1 MSTNMQKNNDIGL
14 TLEDQVIYGSLA
26 TLARE
31 VGHRLKRA
39 AYSSLIRESDDYG
52 AAIVSSTFELLAEAE
67 TTPLQMGPLA
77 GYCRGV
83 MQTLEEAGEQ
93 LDPGGIYLHN
103 DPYRGASHSPDI
115 GAIAPLFIGDTL
127 FGFVGTAAHH
137 VDIGAAVPGT
147 CIIKAHDTYSEGV
160 RLLAYPVEASGK
172 PIPSNWRLIEN
183 NVRMPGL
190 VVGDLRA
197 QVAACR
203 WGQRGFNELIQR
215 YGLDKLQRSTKRLLS
230 VAEQRMRDFIHELP
244 DGTYS
249 ATGYLDG
256 YEDTGEVDLPIV
268 VTIHIEGDEITV
280 DLTGSAPQLDHAP
293 INMPFYGTT
302 DMAVLL
308 TLRMLLLPETEHPNL
323 PHNAGMFRPI
333 SIIAPEGSIVNPR
346 FPAPTIGRFCGGQMV
361 SNLIV
366 RALQDILPDD
376 VCAGC
381 STTKAVTFSSVTQKG
396 ESWIYMDVT
405 EGAYGGMS
413 GLDGLDAVDVL
424 YANTK
429 NNPIEDIEAH
439 YPLRVELY
447 ELRED
452 AAGDGQ
458 WRGGFGP
465 LRDTRILVD
474 GYISVEGDGF
484 RHAPWGLRGGQDGAT
499 GGVVIFKE
507 SGPQE
512 GELLSSKIDNMAVKA
527 GTIVRDLCPC
537 GGGFGP
543 PHKRNPEM
551 RDRDRADGLVND
563 QDLSTRK

>member
-1 MSTNMQKNNDIGL
+1 M
-14 TLEDQVIYGSLA
+14 
-26 TLARE
+26 E
-31 VGHRLKRA
+31 VGYRLKRA

-52 AAIVSSTFELLAEAE
+52 AAIVSNSYELLAEAE

-83 MQTLEEAGEQ
+83 IQTLAQAGET

-147 CIIKAHDTYSEGV
+147 CIIKAHDTYSEGI
-160 RLLAYPVEASGK
+160 RLLAYAVEADGK
-172 PIPSNWRLIEN
+172 HIPSAWRLIED

-203 WGQRGFNELIQR
+203 WGQRGFDELVER
-215 YGLDKLQRSTKRLLS
+215 YGVAKLQRSTERVLNIS
-230 VAEQRMRDFIHELP
+230 EQRMRDFIRTLP
-244 DGTYS
+244 DGAYS

-256 YEDTGEVDLPIV
+256 YEDTGEVDVPIV
-268 VTIHIEGDEITV
+268 VTIRIDDDRISV
-280 DLTGSAPQLDHAP
+280 DLTGSAPQLDHSP
-293 INMPFYGTT
+293 INMPLYGTT

-333 SIIAPEGSIVNPR
+333 SIIAPKGTIVNPT

-366 RALQDILPDD
+366 RALQDILPED

-381 STTKAVTFSSVTQKG
+381 STTKAVTFSSVTQ
-396 ESWIYMDVT
+396 
-405 EGAYGGMS
+405 EGQFLDLYGCYGGRLWWH
-413 GLDGLDAVDVL
+413 GRLGRTGCGRRA
-424 YANTK
+424 
-429 NNPIEDIEAH
+429 
-439 YPLRVELY
+439 LR
-447 ELRED
+447 
-452 AAGDGQ
+452 Q
-458 WRGGFGP
+458 
-465 LRDTRILVD
+465 
-474 GYISVEGDGF
+474 
-484 RHAPWGLRGGQDGAT
+484 H
-499 GGVVIFKE
+499 
-507 SGPQE
+507 QE
-512 GELLSSKIDNMAVKA
+512 
-527 GTIVRDLCPC
+527 
-537 GGGFGP
+537 
-543 PHKRNPEM
+543 
-551 RDRDRADGLVND
+551 
-563 QDLSTRK
+563 

>member
-1 MSTNMQKNNDIGL
+1 MADQDLSIEL
-14 TLEDQVIYGSLA
+14 TLEDQVIYGALT

-52 AAIVSSTFELLAEAE
+52 AAIVSGNFELLAEAE

-77 GYCRGV
+77 GYCQGV
-83 MQTLEEAGEQ
+83 MKTLKEAGEP

-103 DPYRGASHSPDI
+103 DPYRGATHSPDI
-115 GAIAPLFIGDTL
+115 GAIAPLFVGDEL

-147 CIIKAHDTYSEGV
+147 CIIKAHDTYSEGI
-160 RLLAYPVEASGK
+160 RLLAYPVELEGK
-172 PIPSNWRLIEN
+172 PVRAAWRLIEN

-203 WGQRGFNELIQR
+203 WGQRGFRSLVER
-215 YGLDKLQRSTKRLLS
+215 YGIDKLKRSTQHLLT
-230 VAEQRMRDFIHELP
+230 VAELRMRDTIRSLP
-244 DGTYS
+244 QGSYA

-256 YEDTGEVDLPIV
+256 YEDTGEVDIPIHV
-268 VTIHIEGDEITV
+268 RIDIQGDELKV

-293 INMPFYGTT
+293 INMPFFGTT

-308 TLRMLLLPETEHPNL
+308 TLRMLLLPETEFPNL

-333 SIIAPEGSIVNPR
+333 SIYAPMGTIVNPV
-346 FPAPTIGRFCGGQMV
+346 FPAPTIGRFCGGQML

-366 RALQDILPDD
+366 RALQDILPES

-381 STTKAVTFSSVTQKG
+381 STTKAITFSSTTQQG

-405 EGAYGGMS
+405 EGAYGGMNS
-413 GLDGLDAVDVL
+413 MDGLDAVDVL

-447 ELRED
+447 ELRQD
-452 AAGDGQ
+452 GAGDGQ

-465 LRDTRILVD
+465 LRDTRMLVD
-474 GYISVEGDGF
+474 GFISVEGDGF
-484 RHAPWGLRGGQDGAT
+484 RHAPWGLKGGKDGAT
-499 GGVVIFKE
+499 GGVVIFKD
-507 SGPQE
+507 GDKK
-512 GELLSSKIDNMAVKA
+512 GELLASKIDNMSVKA
-527 GTIVRDLCPC
+527 GTVIRDLCPC
-537 GGGFGP
+537 GGGFGLP
-543 PHKRNPEM
+543 EKRTEE
-551 RDRDRADGLVND
+551 RRQQDRLDQLV
-563 QDLSTRK
+563 TK

>member
-1 MSTNMQKNNDIGL
+1 MADQHTDQDLSVEL
-14 TLEDQVIYGSLA
+14 TLEDQVIYGALT

-52 AAIVSSTFELLAEAE
+52 AAIVSGNFELLAEAE

-77 GYCRGV
+77 GYCQGV
-83 MQTLEEAGEQ
+83 MQTLTEAGEA

-103 DPYRGASHSPDI
+103 DPYRGATHSPDI
-115 GAIAPLFIGDTL
+115 GAIAPLFVGDEL

-147 CIIKAHDTYSEGV
+147 CIIKAHDTYSEGI
-160 RLLAYPVEASGK
+160 RLLAYPVELQGK
-172 PIPSNWRLIEN
+172 PVGAAWRLIEN

-203 WGQRGFNELIQR
+203 WGQRGFDSLVER
-215 YGLDKLQRSTKRLLS
+215 YGIDKLKRSTQRLLN
-230 VAEQRMRDFIHELP
+230 VAELRMRDTIRSLP
-244 DGTYS
+244 DGRYA

-256 YEDTGEVDLPIV
+256 YEDTGEVDIPIHV
-268 VTIHIEGDEITV
+268 SLDIKGDELHV
-280 DLTGSAPQLDHAP
+280 DLSGSAPQLDHAP
-293 INMPFYGTT
+293 INMPFFGTT

-308 TLRMLLLPETEHPNL
+308 TLRMLLLPETEFPNL

-333 SIIAPEGSIVNPR
+333 SIFAPQGTIVNPV

-366 RALQDILPDD
+366 RALQDILPKS

-381 STTKAVTFSSVTQKG
+381 STTKAITFSSTTKQG

-405 EGAYGGMS
+405 EGAYGGMHS
-413 GLDGLDAVDVL
+413 MDGLDAVDVL

-447 ELRED
+447 ELRQD
-452 AAGDGQ
+452 GAGDGQ

-465 LRDTRILVD
+465 LRDTRMLVD
-474 GYISVEGDGF
+474 GFISVEGDGF
-484 RHAPWGLRGGQDGAT
+484 RHAPWGLKGGKDGAT
-499 GGVVIFKE
+499 GGVMIFKD
-507 SGPQE
+507 GDQK
-512 GELLSSKIDNMAVKA
+512 GELLASKIDNMPVKA
-527 GTIVRDLCPC
+527 GTVIRDLCPS

-543 PHKRNPEM
+543 PEKRSAE
-551 RDRDRADGLVND
+551 RRQQDRLDQLV
-563 QDLSTRK
+563 TE

>member
-1 MSTNMQKNNDIGL
+1 MKDSPLRVEGL
-14 TLEDQVIYGSLA
+14 SLEDQVIYGALT

-39 AYSSLIRESDDYG
+39 AHSSLIRESDDYG
-52 AAIVSSTFELLAEAE
+52 AAIVSADFELLAEAE

-83 MQTLEEAGEQ
+83 METLAEDGEA
-93 LDPGGIYLHN
+93 LDPGGVYLHN

-115 GAIAPLFIGDTL
+115 GAIAPLYAGDEL

-147 CIIKAHDTYSEGV
+147 CIIKAHDAFSEGL
-160 RLLAYPVEASGK
+160 RLLAFPVELGGRPVAA
-172 PIPSNWRLIEN
+172 NWRLIES
-183 NVRMPGL
+183 NVRVPDL

-203 WGQRGFNELIQR
+203 WGQRGFARLVER
-215 YGLDKLQRSTKRLLS
+215 YGADRLREATRRLLA
-230 VAEQRMRDFIHELP
+230 VAERRMREAIRALP
-244 DGTYS
+244 DGVYQ

-256 YEDTGEVDLPIV
+256 YEDTGEVDLPIC
-268 VTIHIEGDEITV
+268 VTIEVRGDEITV

-293 INMPFYGTT
+293 INMPFHGTT

-308 TLRMLLLPETEHPNL
+308 TLRTLLLPETEFPNL
-323 PHNAGMFRPI
+323 PHNAGLFRPVRI
-333 SIIAPEGSIVNPR
+333 VAPEGTIVNPR

-361 SNLIV
+361 ANLIV
-366 RALQDILPDD
+366 RALADVLPDR

-381 STTKAVTFSSVTQKG
+381 STTKAVTFAGQIDG
-396 ESWIYMDVT
+396 RPWIYMDVT
-405 EGAYGGMS
+405 EGAYGGMQ
-413 GLDGLDAVDVL
+413 GMDGLDAVDVL

-439 YPLRVELY
+439 YPLRVERY
-447 ELRED
+447 ELREN

-465 LRDTRILVD
+465 LRDTRMLVD
-474 GYISVEGDGF
+474 GFVSVEGDGF
-484 RHAPWGLRGGQDGAT
+484 RHAPWGLKGGKDGQT
-499 GGVVIFKE
+499 GGVVIFE
-507 SGPQE
+507 PGDAE
-512 GELLSSKIDNMAVKA
+512 GRLLPSKIDNMPVRA
-527 GTIVRDLCPC
+527 GTVIRDLCPS
-537 GGGFGP
+537 GGGYGP
-543 PHKRNPEM
+543 PEKRDPAARR
-551 RDRDRADGLVND
+551 RDIEDGLV
-563 QDLSTRK
+563 QP

>member
-1 MSTNMQKNNDIGL
+1 MAEAAQQIHL
-14 TLEDQVIYGSLA
+14 TLDDQVIYGALT

-39 AYSSLIRESDDYG
+39 AHSSLIRESDDYG
-52 AAIVSSTFELLAEAE
+52 AAIISADFELLAEAE

-83 MQTLEEAGEQ
+83 MELLHESGEP
-93 LDPGGIYLHN
+93 LDPGGVYLHN

-115 GAIAPLFIGDTL
+115 GAIAPLYAEGTL

-147 CIIKAHDTYSEGV
+147 CIIRAHDTFSEGL
-160 RLLAYPVEASGK
+160 RLLAYPVEAEGR
-172 PIPSNWRLIEN
+172 PLPAAWRLIES

-190 VVGDLRA
+190 VGGDLRA

-203 WGQRGFNELIQR
+203 WGQLGFERLIRR
-215 YGLDKLQRSTKRLLS
+215 YGAARLQQASNRLLDA
-230 VAEQRMRDFIHELP
+230 AELRMREAIAQLP
-244 DGTYS
+244 EGAYS

-256 YEDTGEVDLPIV
+256 YEEAEDAAEIDVPIRVTLEIKGSDIRVDLS
-268 VTIHIEGDEITV
+268 
-280 DLTGSAPQLDHAP
+280 GSARQLDHAP
-293 INMPFYGTT
+293 INMPFIGTT

-308 TLRMLLLPETEHPNL
+308 TLRTLLLPETHYPNL
-323 PHNAGMFRPI
+323 PHNAGMFRPVDI
-333 SIIAPEGSIVNPR
+333 YAPEGTIVNPT

-361 SNLIV
+361 ANLIV
-366 RALQDILPDD
+366 RALSEVLPDR

-381 STTKAVTFSSVTQKG
+381 STTKAVTFAGISGG

-405 EGAYGGMS
+405 EGAYGGME
-413 GLDGLDAVDVL
+413 GADGLDAVDVL

-429 NNPIEDIEAH
+429 NNPIEDIEVH
-439 YPLRVELY
+439 YPLRVERY
-447 ELRED
+447 ELRPGT
-452 AAGDGQ
+452 AGDGE

-474 GYISVEGDGF
+474 GFISVEGDGF
-484 RHAPWGLRGGQDGAT
+484 RHAPWGLQGGEDGAT
-499 GGVVIFKE
+499 GGVMIFMP
-507 SGPQE
+507 GDPA
-512 GELLSSKIDNMAVKA
+512 GRLLPSKIDNMAVRA
-527 GTIVRDLCPC
+527 GTVIRDLCPS

-543 PHKRNPEM
+543 PEKRAEAARR
-551 RDRDRADGLVND
+551 RDEAAGLVAGPGGA
-563 QDLSTRK
+563 

>member
-1 MSTNMQKNNDIGL
+1 MMAKNQPEL
-14 TLEDQVIYGSLA
+14 TLEDQVIYGALT

-52 AAIVSSTFELLAEAE
+52 AAIVSSNFELLAEAE

-77 GYCRGV
+77 GYCRGTI
-83 MQTLEEAGEQ
+83 QTLELDGEE
-93 LDPGGIYLHN
+93 LDPDAVYLHN

-115 GAIAPLFIGDTL
+115 GAIAPLYANGEL
-127 FGFVGTAAHH
+127 FGYVGTAAHH

-147 CIIKAHDTYSEGV
+147 CIIKAHDTFSEGI
-160 RLLAYPVEASGK
+160 RLLAYPVERKGK
-172 PIPSNWRLIEN
+172 TNKAAWRLIES
-183 NVRMPGL
+183 NVRMPEL
-190 VVGDLRA
+190 VIGDLRA

-203 WGQRGFNELIQR
+203 WGQLGFERLVER
-215 YGLDKLQRSTKRLLS
+215 YGIQKLKESTQRLVRI
-230 VAEQRMRDFIHELP
+230 AELRMREAIRALP
-244 DGTYS
+244 DGRYTS
-249 ATGYLDG
+249 TGYLDG
-256 YEDTGEVDLPIV
+256 YEDTGEIDIPIKVTLKIKDDKIDVDLP
-268 VTIHIEGDEITV
+268 
-280 DLTGSAPQLDHAP
+280 GSAPQLDNAP

-333 SIIAPEGSIVNPR
+333 SIFAPEGTIVNPK

-361 SNLIV
+361 ANLIV
-366 RALQDILPDD
+366 RAMQDVLPKH

-381 STTKAVTFSSVTQKG
+381 STTKAVTFSSIQDG

-405 EGAYGGMS
+405 EGAYGGMQ

-429 NNPIEDIEAH
+429 NNPIEDIEVH
-439 YPLRVELY
+439 YPLRVERY

-474 GYISVEGDGF
+474 GFISVEGDGF
-484 RHAPWGLRGGQDGAT
+484 RHAPWGLKEGKDGAT
-499 GGVVIFKE
+499 GGVMIFEK
-507 SGPQE
+507 GDTE
-512 GELLSSKIDNMAVKA
+512 GKLLSSKIDNMYVKE
-527 GTIVRDLCPC
+527 GTIIRDLCPS

-543 PHKRNPEM
+543 PSKRSAQARQE
-551 RDRDRADGLVND
+551 DIDDGLV
-563 QDLSTRK
+563 TKKE

>member
-1 MSTNMQKNNDIGL
+1 MTENKKDNNYDVTL
-14 TLEDQVIYGSLA
+14 TLEDQVLYGALT

-52 AAIVSSTFELLAEAE
+52 AAIVSADFELLAEAE

-77 GYCRGV
+77 GYCRG
-83 MQTLEEAGEQ
+83 MMETLDEVGEK
-93 LDPGGIYLHN
+93 LDPHGIYLHN

-115 GAIAPLFIGDTL
+115 GAIAPLFIGDEL

-147 CIIKAHDTYSEGV
+147 CIIKAHDSYSEGL
-160 RLLAYPVEASGK
+160 RLLAYPVEKNGK
-172 PIPSNWRLIEN
+172 PVTDAWRMIEN

-190 VVGDLRA
+190 VVGDLKA

-203 WGQRGFNELIQR
+203 WGQKGFNELVQR
-215 YGLDKLQRSTKRLLS
+215 YGVERMKKATQRLLRA
-230 VAEQRMRDFIHELP
+230 AEVRMRDTISALP
-244 DGTYS
+244 DGHYE

-256 YEDTGEVDLPIV
+256 YVDTGEVDIPIHV
-268 VTIHIEGDEITV
+268 AIDIKGDKIAV
-280 DLTGSAPQLDHAP
+280 DLAGSAPQLDHAP

-308 TLRMLLLPETEHPNL
+308 TLRMLLLPETRYPNL

-333 SIIAPEGSIVNPR
+333 SITAPKGTIVNPV

-366 RALQDILPDD
+366 KAFADVLPHD

-381 STTKAVTFSSVTQKG
+381 STTKAITFSSVTPDG

-405 EGAYGGMS
+405 EGAYGGME
-413 GLDGLDAVDVL
+413 GMDGLDAVDVL

-439 YPLRVELY
+439 YPLRVERY
-447 ELRED
+447 ELREN

-465 LRDTRILVD
+465 MRDTRVLVD
-474 GYISVEGDGF
+474 GFISVEGDGF
-484 RHAPWGLRGGQDGAT
+484 RHAPWGLKGGKDGAT
-499 GGVVIFKE
+499 GGVVIFYDE
-507 SGPQE
+507 DDE
-512 GELLSSKIDNMAVKA
+512 GTLLSSKIDNMAVKA
-527 GTIVRDLCPC
+527 GTVVRDLCPC
-537 GGGFGP
+537 GGGFGSP
-543 PHKRNPEM
+543 EKRSLELRLNDKE
-551 RDRDRADGLVND
+551 DGLV
-563 QDLSTRK
+563 TE

>member
-1 MSTNMQKNNDIGL
+1 MTDTNDIHEASLEL
-14 TLEDQVIYGSLA
+14 TLEDQVIYGSLT

-52 AAIVSSTFELLAEAE
+52 AAIVSSNFELLAEAE

-83 MQTLEEAGEQ
+83 VQTLEESGEL

-115 GAIAPLFIGDTL
+115 GAIGPLIIDDEL

-147 CIIKAHDTYSEGV
+147 CIIKAHDAFSEGL
-160 RLLAYPVEASGK
+160 RLLAYPVELDGN
-172 PIPSNWRLIEN
+172 PVPSAWRLIEN

-203 WGQRGFNELIQR
+203 WGQRGFQILVDRYGGEKLKRSIQR
-215 YGLDKLQRSTKRLLS
+215 LLK
-230 VAEQRMRDFIHELP
+230 VAEMRMRDRIRALP
-244 DGTYS
+244 DGRYQ
-249 ATGYLDG
+249 AKGYLDG
-256 YEDTGEVDLPIV
+256 YEDTGEVDVLIC
-268 VTIHIEGDEITV
+268 VTLEIKDDEIIV
-280 DLTGSAPQLDHAP
+280 DLTGSAQQLDHAP

-308 TLRMLLLPETEHPNL
+308 TLRMLLLPETEFTNL
-323 PHNAGMFRPI
+323 PHNDGMFRPI
-333 SIIAPEGSIVNPR
+333 SIVAPRGTIVNPN

-366 RALQDILPDD
+366 QAMQDILPED

-381 STTKAVTFSSVTQKG
+381 STTKAITFSSVTVQG

-405 EGAYGGMS
+405 EGAYGGMH
-413 GLDGLDAVDVL
+413 GMDGLDAVDVL

-447 ELRED
+447 ELRKD

-465 LRDTRILVD
+465 LRDTRMLVD
-474 GYISVEGDGF
+474 GFVSVEGDGF
-484 RHAPWGLRGGQDGAT
+484 RHAPWGIKGGKDGAT
-499 GGVVIFKE
+499 GGVMIFKD
-507 SGPQE
+507 GDKE
-512 GELLSSKIDNMAVKA
+512 GKLLSSKIDNMPVKA
-527 GTIVRDLCPC
+527 GTIIRDLCPC

-543 PHKRNPEM
+543 PEKRLPELRE
-551 RDRDRADGLVND
+551 RDIADKLV
-563 QDLSTRK
+563 TI

>member
-1 MSTNMQKNNDIGL
+1 MMAKNQSEL
-14 TLEDQVIYGSLA
+14 TLEDQVIYGALT

-52 AAIVSSTFELLAEAE
+52 AAIVSSNFELLAEAE

-83 MQTLEEAGEQ
+83 IQSLELDGEE
-93 LDPGGIYLHN
+93 LDPDAVYLHN

-115 GAIAPLFIGDTL
+115 GAIAPLYANGEL

-147 CIIKAHDTYSEGV
+147 CIIKAHDTFSEGI
-160 RLLAYPVEASGK
+160 RLLAYPVEREGHTDKAA
-172 PIPSNWRLIEN
+172 WRLIGS

-190 VVGDLRA
+190 VIGDLRA

-203 WGQRGFNELIQR
+203 WGQLGFGRLVER
-215 YGLDKLQRSTKRLLS
+215 YGLQKLKESTQRL
-230 VAEQRMRDFIHELP
+230 VHIAELRMREAIRALP
-244 DGTYS
+244 DGIYTS
-249 ATGYLDG
+249 TGYLDG
-256 YEDTGEVDLPIV
+256 YEDTGEVDIPIK
-268 VTIHIEGDEITV
+268 VTLEIKDDEIDV
-280 DLTGSAPQLDHAP
+280 DLTGSAPQLDNAP
-293 INMPFYGTT
+293 INMPFFGTT

-323 PHNAGMFRPI
+323 PHNAGMFRPV
-333 SIIAPEGSIVNPR
+333 SIYAPEGTIVNPR

-361 SNLIV
+361 ANLIV
-366 RALQDILPDD
+366 RAMQDVLPNH

-381 STTKAVTFSSVTQKG
+381 STTKAVTFSSVQDG

-405 EGAYGGMS
+405 EGAYGGMQ

-429 NNPIEDIEAH
+429 NNPIEDIEVH
-439 YPLRVELY
+439 YPLRVERY

-458 WRGGFGP
+458 FRGGFGP
-465 LRDTRILVD
+465 MRDTRILVD
-474 GYISVEGDGF
+474 GFISVEGDGF
-484 RHAPWGLRGGQDGAT
+484 RHAPWGLKEGEDGAT
-499 GGVVIFKE
+499 GGVMIFEK
-507 SGPQE
+507 GNTE
-512 GELLSSKIDNMAVKA
+512 GKLLSSKIDNMFVKE
-527 GTIVRDLCPC
+527 GTVIRDLCPS

-543 PHKRNPEM
+543 PSKRSAQS
-551 RDRDRADGLVND
+551 RQKDIDDGLV
-563 QDLSTRK
+563 TKKE

>member
-1 MSTNMQKNNDIGL
+1 MMAKNQSEL
-14 TLEDQVIYGSLA
+14 TLEDQVIYGALT

-52 AAIVSSTFELLAEAE
+52 AAIVSSNFELLAEAE

-83 MQTLEEAGEQ
+83 IQSLELDGEE
-93 LDPGGIYLHN
+93 LDPEAVYLHN

-115 GAIAPLFIGDTL
+115 GAIAPLYANGEL

-147 CIIKAHDTYSEGV
+147 CIIKAHDTFSEGI
-160 RLLAYPVEASGK
+160 RLQAYPVEREGQSDKAA
-172 PIPSNWRLIEN
+172 WRLIGS

-190 VVGDLRA
+190 VIGDLRA

-203 WGQRGFNELIQR
+203 WGQLGFERLVER
-215 YGLDKLQRSTKRLLS
+215 YGLQKLKDSTQRL
-230 VAEQRMRDFIHELP
+230 VHIAELRMREAIRSLP
-244 DGTYS
+244 DGTYTS
-249 ATGYLDG
+249 TGYLDG
-256 YEDTGEVDLPIV
+256 YEDTGEVDIPIK
-268 VTIHIEGDEITV
+268 VTLEIKDDEIDV
-280 DLTGSAPQLDHAP
+280 DLTGSAPQLDNAP

-333 SIIAPEGSIVNPR
+333 SISAPEGTIVNPR

-361 SNLIV
+361 ANLIV
-366 RALQDILPDD
+366 RAMQDVLPNH

-381 STTKAVTFSSVTQKG
+381 STTKAVTFSSVQDG
-396 ESWIYMDVT
+396 EPWIYMDVT
-405 EGAYGGMS
+405 EGAYGGMQ

-429 NNPIEDIEAH
+429 NNPIEDIEVH
-439 YPLRVELY
+439 YPLRVERY
-447 ELRED
+447 ELRKD

-458 WRGGFGP
+458 FRGGFGP
-465 LRDTRILVD
+465 MRDTRILVD
-474 GYISVEGDGF
+474 GFISVEGDGF
-484 RHAPWGLRGGQDGAT
+484 RHAPWGLKGGEDGAT
-499 GGVVIFKE
+499 GGVMIFEK
-507 SGPQE
+507 GDTE
-512 GELLSSKIDNMAVKA
+512 GKLLSSKIDNMFVKE
-527 GTIVRDLCPC
+527 GTVIRDLCPS

-543 PHKRNPEM
+543 PSKRSAQARQE
-551 RDRDRADGLVND
+551 DIDDGLV
-563 QDLSTRK
+563 TKKE

>member
-1 MSTNMQKNNDIGL
+1 MTNQQMEL
-14 TLEDQVIYGSLA
+14 TLEDQVIYGALT

-52 AAIVSSTFELLAEAE
+52 AAIVSVGYELLAEAE

-77 GYCRGV
+77 GYCQGV
-83 MQTLEEAGEQ
+83 METLEQAGEE
-93 LDPGGIYLHN
+93 LDPGGVYLHN

-115 GAIAPLFIGDTL
+115 GAIAPLLIGDEL

-147 CIIKAHDTYSEGV
+147 CIIKAHDAFSEGI
-160 RLLAYPVEASGK
+160 RLLAYPVELDREPVPAA
-172 PIPSNWRLIEN
+172 WRLIEN

-203 WGQRGFNELIQR
+203 WGQRGFQKLVKR
-215 YGLDKLQRSTKRLLS
+215 YGAERLKQATARLLNIT
-230 VAEQRMRDFIHELP
+230 ELRMREFISGLP
-244 DGTYS
+244 NGVYS

-256 YEDTGEVDLPIV
+256 YVDTGEVDIPIHV
-268 VTIHIEGDEITV
+268 EISVKGDELCV
-280 DLTGSAPQLDHAP
+280 DLSGSAPQLDHAP

-308 TLRMLLLPETEHPNL
+308 TLRMLLLPETVYPNL

-333 SIIAPEGSIVNPR
+333 RIVAPEGTIVNPR

-366 RALQDILPDD
+366 RALKDVLPDG

-381 STTKAVTFSSVTQKG
+381 STTKAVTFSSVTDQG

-413 GLDGLDAVDVL
+413 AMDGLDAVDVL

-439 YPLRVELY
+439 YPLQVERY
-447 ELRED
+447 ELRENG
-452 AAGDGQ
+452 AGDGQ

-465 LRDTRILVD
+465 LRDTRMLVD
-474 GYISVEGDGF
+474 GFISVEGDGF
-484 RHAPWGLRGGQDGAT
+484 RHAPWGLNGGEDGAT
-499 GGVVIFKE
+499 GGVMIFDPGDE
-507 SGPQE
+507 E
-512 GELLSSKIDNMAVKA
+512 GRLLSSKIDNLAVKA
-527 GTIVRDLCPC
+527 GTIIRDLCPC
-537 GGGFGP
+537 GGGFGSP
-543 PHKRNPEM
+543 EKRLPEARR
-551 RDRDRADGLVND
+551 RDIEDELI
-563 QDLSTRK
+563 SE

>member
-1 MSTNMQKNNDIGL
+1 MAKNQTDL
-14 TLEDQVIYGSLA
+14 TLEDQVIYGALT

-52 AAIVSSTFELLAEAE
+52 AAIVSSNFELLAEAE

-83 MQTLEEAGEQ
+83 IQSLELDGEE
-93 LDPGGIYLHN
+93 LDPTAIYLHN
-103 DPYRGASHSPDI
+103 DPYRGASHTPDI
-115 GAIAPLFIGDTL
+115 GAIAPLYANGEL

-147 CIIKAHDTYSEGV
+147 CIIKAHDTFSEGI
-160 RLLAYPVEASGK
+160 RLLAYPVEREGRSDKAA
-172 PIPSNWRLIEN
+172 WRLIGS

-190 VVGDLRA
+190 VIGDLRA

-203 WGQRGFNELIQR
+203 WGQLGFERLVER
-215 YGLDKLQRSTKRLLS
+215 YGFRRIKESTARL
-230 VAEQRMRDFIHELP
+230 VRIAELRMREAIRELP

-249 ATGYLDG
+249 STGYLDG
-256 YEDTGEVDLPIV
+256 YEDTGEVDIPIQ
-268 VTIHIEGDEITV
+268 VTLEIKDDEIKV

-333 SIIAPEGSIVNPR
+333 SIIAPEGTIVNPN

-361 SNLIV
+361 ANLIV
-366 RALQDILPDD
+366 RAMQDVLPDH

-381 STTKAVTFSSVTQKG
+381 STTKAVTFSSVRDGK
-396 ESWIYMDVT
+396 SWIYMDVT
-405 EGAYGGMS
+405 EGAYGGMQ
-413 GLDGLDAVDVL
+413 GLDGLDAVDIL

-429 NNPIEDIEAH
+429 NNPIEDIEVH
-439 YPLRVELY
+439 YPLRVEKY

-465 LRDTRILVD
+465 MRDTRMLVD
-474 GYISVEGDGF
+474 GFISVEGDGF
-484 RHAPWGLRGGQDGAT
+484 RHAPWGLKEGKDGAT
-499 GGVVIFKE
+499 GGVMIFE
-507 SGPQE
+507 EGHPQ
-512 GELLSSKIDNMAVKA
+512 GRLLSSKIDNMFVKR
-527 GTIVRDLCPC
+527 GTIIRDLCPS

-543 PHKRNPEM
+543 PASRSQQA
-551 RDRDRADGLVND
+551 RQADIDDGLV
-563 QDLSTRK
+563 TKKE